1 MHDRAGAVE
10 IVVRVLEQ
18 LVVLLQLL
26 QHLNVDPTS
35 LELRDLALQLVEPTT
50 P

>member
-10 IVVRVLEQ
+10 IIVRVLEQ
-18 LVVLLQLL
+18 LVVLL

-35 LELRDLALQLVEPTT
+35 LELRDLVLQLVEPTT